1 MDKSFSASK
10 KNNKENSRTDLR
22 ADKLLAKERNTNRF
36 KIASKENK
44 VETDRKSL
52 QNKHDK
58 SAKTIRLKTDYQ
70 DNMASQSN
78 MYEAMMSKQQVSTKH
93 TEQSASKHAQ
103 SNSSHVIQMGKSELL
118 NIYKQ
123 FKDLTQDNIQ
133 LKR

>member
-10 KNNKENSRTDLR
+10 KTNKENSRSDLR
-22 ADKLLAKERNTNRF
+22 ADKLLAKERNTRF

-93 TEQSASKHAQ
+93 T
-103 SNSSHVIQMGKSELL
+103 
-118 NIYKQ
+118 
-123 FKDLTQDNIQ
+123 
-133 LKR
+133 